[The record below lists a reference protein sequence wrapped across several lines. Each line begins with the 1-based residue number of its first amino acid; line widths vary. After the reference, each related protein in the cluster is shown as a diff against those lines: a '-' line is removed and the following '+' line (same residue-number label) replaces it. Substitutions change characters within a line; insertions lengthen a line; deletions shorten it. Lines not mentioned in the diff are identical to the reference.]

1 MPGDVSLIG
10 FDNLPASAH
19 NDPPLTTIR
28 VSNKEI
34 GSTAVL
40 LLKERIAA
48 PQKPGSKVMIAGELV
63 DRQSVRP
70 GPEQIGDIQR

>member
-1 MPGDVSLIG
+1 MARPLRMEYEGAVSHVTACDSKARNAGVYLMKRYSG
-10 FDNLPASAH
+10 
-19 NDPPLTTIR
+19 

-40 LLKERIAA
+40 LLKERMEN

-63 DRQSVRP
+63 DRQSVR
-70 GPEQIGDIQR
+70 